1 MVPVN
6 LRTCKAQS
14 EAGMPRTDAWETGVG
29 VDALHHRGCQGNP
42 IRTSLCTKQVTN
54 EDRLYGTRSSAQG
67 SVVA

>member
-1 MVPVN
+1 
-6 LRTCKAQS
+6 
-14 EAGMPRTDAWETGVG
+14 MPRTDAWETGVG

-42 IRTSLCTKQVTN
+42 IRTSLCIKQVTN